1 MSVLESESWL
11 SIALFIGL
19 LFISAFFSGSETA
32 LFSLKASDRRKLREQ
47 MSSSYAARRI
57 LALLKKPRRLLVS
70 ILIGNTVVNVAAA
83 TIAALFTRDLLM
95 GTDWSQWSFIIN
107 IVVVTGVIL
116 LFSEIL
122 PKIVAVKGPVVFA
135 SKVSP
140 ALSGCVNL
148 FLPLS
153 FLFEQLAHI
162 AVKVLRVQKEV
173 PFVNEEELKT
183 LIEVGEDKGT
193 LDQAEREMIH
203 SIFEFHETMAKE
215 VMVPRMDM
223 VSVEKST
230 PLDEIL
236 NLVNTH
242 GHSRIPVYQEKIDN
256 IVGILY
262 VKDLLSYTRTQKKE
276 QNLSN
281 LVRKPYFVPESKP
294 IDELLREFQKERIHM
309 AIVVDEYGGTA
320 GLVTMED
327 VIEEIVGE
335 IRDEYD
341 QEKPL
346 IKQMKSHEWLVD
358 GKINIETLNEELDL
372 ALPPEEDFES
382 LGGFIFSRLG
392 SIPKEKEFVQFGSY
406 QFVVEKVV
414 GRRIKSVRILEVQ
427 ESEKTE
433 TVSN

>member
-1 MSVLESESWL
+1 MESESWL
-11 SIALFIGL
+11 SIVIFIGL
-19 LFISAFFSGSETA
+19 LFASAFFSGSETA
-32 LFSLKASDRRKLREQ
+32 LFSLKASDRRKLREN
-47 MSSSYAARRI
+47 MHTSYSARRV
-57 LALLKKPRRLLVS
+57 LALLKNPRRLLVS
-70 ILIGNTVVNVAAA
+70 ILIGNTIVNVAAA
-83 TIAALFTRDLLM
+83 TVAAIWTHRMLVNTP
-95 GTDWSQWSFIIN
+95 WSRWSFVIDV
-107 IVVVTGVIL
+107 VVVTAVIL

-122 PKIVAVKGPVVFA
+122 PKIIAVKKPVVFA
-135 SKVSP
+135 EKVSP
-140 ALSGCVNL
+140 VLSGCVIL

-153 FLFEQLAHI
+153 FLFEHLTHLLTKWLGI
-162 AVKVLRVQKEV
+162 QKEV

-193 LDQAEREMIH
+193 LDKAEREMIH

-215 VMVPRMDM
+215 VMIPRMDM
-223 VSVEKST
+223 VSVEKNI
-230 PLDEIL
+230 PMNQVLK
-236 NLVNTH
+236 LVEAY
-242 GHSRIPVYQEKIDN
+242 GHSRIPVYEEKIDN
-256 IVGILY
+256 IIGILY
-262 VKDLLSYTRTQKKE
+262 VKDLLSYTKNQSKE
-276 QNLSN
+276 QTLSD

-341 QEKPL
+341 REKPL

-358 GKINIETLNEELDL
+358 AKINIEILNEKLGV
-372 ALPPEEDFES
+372 AIPSEEDFES
-382 LGGFIFSRLG
+382 LGGFIFSQLG
-392 SIPKEKEFVQFGSY
+392 AIPKEKETVQFGNY

-414 GRRIKSVRILEVQ
+414 GRRIKRVRILEVR

-433 TVSN
+433 AVSG